1 MIPYAGPMRHRLRI
15 WMLFEF
21 TGRKWV
27 LVVALVL
34 LLGAAL
40 AIGMDLM
47 PRNAINAW
55 LQHDEAANGLRPN

>member
-1 MIPYAGPMRHRLRI
+1 
-15 WMLFEF
+15 MLFEF